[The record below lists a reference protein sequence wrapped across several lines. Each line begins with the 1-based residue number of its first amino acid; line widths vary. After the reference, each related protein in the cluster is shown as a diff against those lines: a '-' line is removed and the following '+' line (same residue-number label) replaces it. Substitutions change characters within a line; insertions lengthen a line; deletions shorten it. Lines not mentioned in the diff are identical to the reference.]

1 MAVECVVNVSEGRD
15 LVFLAQ
21 LADAAGPLLLDLH
34 RDPDHHRSVFTLA
47 GEAEPVAD
55 AVRGLARASVSRLNL
70 TTHQGAHPRRGVVD
84 VVPFVP
90 FDPGQL
96 PSQDLGAVV
105 ALRDGFAWW
114 MSATLGVPTFLYG
127 PQPDGGI
134 RTLPQVRRLAFGEMP
149 PDFGPSQPHPT
160 AGATAVGARSVLV
173 AYNVRVSSLEVAR
186 RVAPLVRGPAVRA
199 LGLPI
204 GEKAQVSCNLVD
216 PAEVGPAQAYDA
228 VRRLVEEAG
237 GTVEGAELVGL
248 LPEAVLMAIPAP
260 RWTEL
265 GLSAEKTVE
274 ARLSSAARS
283 GGSTHGGQPTQE
295 A

>member
-1 MAVECVVNVSEGRD
+1 VTVECVVNISEGRD

-21 LADAAGPLLLDLH
+21 LADLAGTVLLDLH

-47 GEAEPVAD
+47 GEAEPVTD
-55 AVRGLARASVSRLNL
+55 AVRALARASVAQLDL
-70 TTHQGAHPRRGVVD
+70 GTHQGAHPRRGVVD

-90 FDPGQL
+90 FHSGQM

-105 ALRDGFAWW
+105 ALRDGFARW

-127 PQPDGGI
+127 PRPGGGI
-134 RTLPQVRRLAFGEMP
+134 RTLPQVRRHAFGEMP
-149 PDFGPSQPHPT
+149 PDFGPGQPHPT

-173 AYNVRVSSLEVAR
+173 AYNVMVSSFEVAH

-199 LGLPI
+199 LGLAI
-204 GEKAQVSCNLVD
+204 GEEAQVSCNLVD
-216 PAEVGPAQAYDA
+216 PAQVGPAQAYDA
-228 VRRLVEEAG
+228 VRRLVEQAG

-248 LPEAVLMAIPAP
+248 LPEAVLMAIPAS

-274 ARLSSAARS
+274 ARLSRAA
-283 GGSTHGGQPTQE
+283 
-295 A
+295 